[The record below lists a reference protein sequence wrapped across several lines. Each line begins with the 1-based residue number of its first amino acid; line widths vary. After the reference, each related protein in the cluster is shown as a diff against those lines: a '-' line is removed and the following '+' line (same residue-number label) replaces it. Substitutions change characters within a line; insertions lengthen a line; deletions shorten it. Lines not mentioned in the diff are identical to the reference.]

1 MTERGED
8 LRKGSHVGLT
18 PDDPGIGIS
27 NLMSSE

>member
-8 LRKGSHVGLT
+8 LRKGSQAGLT
-18 PDDPGIGIS
+18 PDDPGIS